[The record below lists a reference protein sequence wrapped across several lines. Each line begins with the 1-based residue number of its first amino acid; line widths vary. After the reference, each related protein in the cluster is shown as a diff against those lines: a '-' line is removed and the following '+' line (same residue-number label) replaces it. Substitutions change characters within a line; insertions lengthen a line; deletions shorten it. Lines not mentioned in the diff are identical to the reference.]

1 MVSMGLLVAGC
12 SSSANG
18 PPADGGADAGADSDS
33 DSDSDTA
40 TDTADATAE
49 VGLPPACA
57 GLTGVTLAAPR
68 IESGALSPGGS
79 AMVTLTMSD
88 SDTTSYVSYVGA
100 VITTTTP
107 GVSLPWSQ
115 VSPPGSLIDSKA
127 SKPITFTVN
136 VDPSVAPGG
145 QADFSAR
152 VFGWG
157 HPDPACTN
165 AFALSFSLPIR

>member
-1 MVSMGLLVAGC
+1 VRVAILSLGLWVVGC
-12 SSSANG
+12 SSSAAT
-18 PPADGGADAGADSDS
+18 PPADGGADAVTAETDPADV
-33 DSDSDTA
+33 
-40 TDTADATAE
+40 ADAPPE
-49 VGLPPACA
+49 VALPPACA
-57 GLTGVTLAAPR
+57 GLTGVTLAAPT
-68 IESGALSPGGS
+68 IESGGLSPGGS

-88 SDTTSYVSYVGA
+88 SDPTSYVSYVGA

-127 SKPITFTVN
+127 SKPITFTVK
-136 VDPSVAPGG
+136 VDASVAPGG

-157 HPDPACTN
+157 HTDPGCPN
-165 AFALSFSLPIR
+165 AFVLSFSLPIH